1 MHKKLELLLYAF
13 IIKEFSYLSC
23 FTEIVNQVRQVPSP
37 GQESFR
43 PDLELL
49 RDGNVE
55 CPEYILSCMQ
65 DCWAENPDMRP
76 DFVAIRSR
84 LKKMKEGM

>member
-1 MHKKLELLLYAF
+1 
-13 IIKEFSYLSC
+13 
-23 FTEIVNQVRQVPSP
+23 VRQIPSP
-37 GQESFR
+37 GQEPFR

-49 RDGNVE
+49 RDMDVE
-55 CPEYILSCMQ
+55 CPEYILTCMQ

-76 DFVAIRSR
+76 DFQAIRSR